1 MEPILRV
8 VEAVRETP
16 FPLPL
21 PLLSRQNFGMGM
33 LHSSYLG
40 HWGGMGNVLCRRV
53 ITRMSI
59 AWGTWWGESTMCPSL
74 SCGRL
79 LRVIDSSKLLEEI
92 YYDISCDR

>member
-21 PLLSRQNFGMGM
+21 PLLSRQNSGMGM

-59 AWGTWWGESTMCPSL
+59 AWGTGGGVNHVSISFLWKTIKSDRLEQTIRGD
-74 SCGRL
+74 L
-79 LRVIDSSKLLEEI
+79 LR
-92 YYDISCDR
+92 Y